1 MYITPAGDTRRKIDK
16 TTGLQLPIANQ
27 IWLLL
32 FIIASLPARILNVS
46 LY

>member
-1 MYITPAGDTRRKIDK
+1 MHITPAGDTHRKVYK

-32 FIIASLPARILNVS
+32 FIIASLPARILNV
-46 LY
+46 LL